1 LHQAQAAGRT
11 LGAMEPHD
19 PEIEGEIESQR
30 TRRELIGTIELI
42 VTLVVVLVVIA
53 FVVWFLF
60 FAHNPLLRV

>member
-1 LHQAQAAGRT
+1 
-11 LGAMEPHD
+11 MESRE
-19 PEIEGEIESQR
+19 PEIEVEIESQR
-30 TRRELIGTIELI
+30 SRCELIGTIELI